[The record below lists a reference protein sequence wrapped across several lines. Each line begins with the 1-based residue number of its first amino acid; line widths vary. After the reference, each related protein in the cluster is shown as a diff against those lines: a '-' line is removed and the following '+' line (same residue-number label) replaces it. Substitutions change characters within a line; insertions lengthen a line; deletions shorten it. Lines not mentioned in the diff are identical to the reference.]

1 MRFYVTKCLYDM
13 VSRHKQAI
21 VKDMGTKIQFPL
33 QFSYRLEF
41 ETDTYNPQMTDD
53 RISKQDI
60 LVFLINLYSY
70 TDKLTLLWLTFCGA
84 FLPFLL
90 LIKIAVSV
98 GQEYGILAFILIT
111 PILYILTDQ
120 LSSFIIVMGMRVIK
134 KNITIYINQKQAGF
148 QQMGVRWKVG
158 EDEWLTLELVLDYK
172 HSLETKKDRQE
183 ESGHLLKTQNAEYQ
197 KYLNDVEGSHSVL
210 RQSFA

>member
-1 MRFYVTKCLYDM
+1 M

-197 KYLNDVEGSHSVL
+197 KYLNDVEGSNSVL

>member
-1 MRFYVTKCLYDM
+1 MRFFITKCMYDF
-13 VSRHKQAI
+13 VSRKKQAI
-21 VKDMGTKIQFPL
+21 VKDLGTKIQFPL

-41 ETDTYNPQMTDD
+41 ETDTYDPKMTDN

-90 LIKIAVSV
+90 LLKIVISI
-98 GQEYGILAFILIT
+98 GQSYGILYFIIAT
-111 PILYILTDQ
+111 PLLYVLTDQ
-120 LSSFIIVMGMRVIK
+120 LSSFIIVTGMKVIK
-134 KNITIYINQKQAGF
+134 NSITMYINQKQAGF

-158 EDEWLTLELVLDYK
+158 DDEWLTLELVLDYK
-172 HSLETKKDRQE
+172 YSLETQKDHQE
-183 ESGHLLKTQNAEYQ
+183 ESGRLVQNKNAEFE
-197 KYLNDVEGSHSVL
+197 KYLHDVENSNSVL